1 MFTKLFIANRGEI
14 AVRLIRACREL
25 GIDTVAAYSEA
36 DADAPHV
43 WLADEAVLLGPAAPA
58 HSYLAID
65 KIVSAAR
72 ESGCD
77 ALHPGYGFLA
87 ENADF
92 AQAVLDAGI
101 TFVGPTPQTIRAMG
115 SKTAA
120 RATMQAAGVLVVP
133 GFQGDDEDSLS
144 DAALLDAADGIGFPL
159 LVKAAAG
166 GGGKGMRVVSDPA
179 ELPDALAATRR
190 EAAGAFGDGRL
201 FLEKLVERPRHIEF
215 QILGDSHGNLVHLFE
230 RECSIQRRH
239 QKIVEETPSPFV
251 DEELRARMAEAALA
265 AARAVDYVN
274 AGTVEF
280 LVDEAGDFYFLEMN
294 TRLQVEHPI
303 TELATGVDL
312 VQTQIR
318 VAAGEPLPFTQADLR
333 QRGHAIE
340 CRIYAEDAA
349 HGFLPATAHIALAVE
364 PSAPGVRVDSGI
376 GNNIGNNNV
385 SGSNVSVHYDPM
397 LAKLI
402 VHAPTRDAARAKMLT
417 ALRNYVV
424 LGDIIT
430 NIDFLHDV
438 IAHPAFA
445 SGDTTTAFLGE
456 HFAEWSPNHVAPPD
470 DALIVAAL
478 VEHLSRRVSASNG
491 ALPDGDF
498 QSPWQRAD
506 GFRLGVAV

>member
-14 AVRLIRACREL
+14 AVRIIRACRDL

-43 WLADEAVLLGPAAPA
+43 WLADEAALLGPAVPA

-72 ESGCD
+72 NSGCD

-92 AQAVLDAGI
+92 AQAVLDAEI

-120 RATMQAAGVLVVP
+120 RATMQAAGVPVVP
-133 GFQGDDEDSLS
+133 GFQGGDEESVS
-144 DAALLDAADGIGFPL
+144 DAALLDAADDVGFPL

-201 FLEKLVERPRHIEF
+201 FLEKLVQQPRHIEF

-251 DEELRARMAEAALA
+251 DEELRAHMAEAALA

-280 LVDEAGDFYFLEMN
+280 LVDEASNFYFLEMN

-303 TELATGVDL
+303 TELVTGVDL

-318 VAAGEPLPFTQADLR
+318 VAAGEPLPFSQAELR

-349 HGFLPATAHIALAVE
+349 HGFLPATGHIALAVE
-364 PSAPGVRVDSGI
+364 PRGPGVRVDSGI
-376 GNNIGNNNV
+376 T
-385 SGSNVSVHYDPM
+385 SGSDVSVHYDPM

-417 ALRNYVV
+417 ALGDYVL
-424 LGDIIT
+424 LGNVVT
-430 NIDFLHDV
+430 NIDFLRDV

-445 SGDTTTAFLGE
+445 IGETTTAFLDE
-456 HFAEWSPNHVAPPD
+456 HFADWQPSNDAPPD
-470 DALIVAAL
+470 DALLVAAL
-478 VEHLSRRVSASNG
+478 AEELSRRAPVASGTAPNG
-491 ALPDGDF
+491 DA

-506 GFRLGVAV
+506 GFRMGAAT

>member
-1 MFTKLFIANRGEI
+1 M
-14 AVRLIRACREL
+14 
-25 GIDTVAAYSEA
+25 
-36 DADAPHV
+36 
-43 WLADEAVLLGPAAPA
+43 
-58 HSYLAID
+58 
-65 KIVSAAR
+65 
-72 ESGCD
+72 
-77 ALHPGYGFLA
+77 
-87 ENADF
+87 
-92 AQAVLDAGI
+92 
-101 TFVGPTPQTIRAMG
+101 
-115 SKTAA
+115 
-120 RATMQAAGVLVVP
+120 
-133 GFQGDDEDSLS
+133 
-144 DAALLDAADGIGFPL
+144 LDAAGDVGFPL

-179 ELPDALAATRR
+179 DLPDALAATRR

-201 FLEKLVERPRHIEF
+201 FLEKLVQRPRHIEF
-215 QILGDSHGNLVHLFE
+215 QILGDAHGHLVHLFE

-251 DEELRARMAEAALA
+251 DDDLRAQMAEAALA

-280 LVDEAGDFYFLEMN
+280 LVDAAGDFYFLEMN

-303 TELATGVDL
+303 TELVTGVDL

-349 HGFLPATAHIALAVE
+349 HGFLPATGHIALAVE
-364 PSAPGVRVDSGI
+364 PSGPGVRVDSGI
-376 GNNIGNNNV
+376 T
-385 SGSNVSVHYDPM
+385 SGSDVSVHYDPM

-402 VHAPTRDAARAKMLT
+402 AHAATRDEARAKMLT
-417 ALRNYVV
+417 ALRDYVV

-445 SGDTTTAFLGE
+445 AGDTTTAFLDE
-456 HFAEWSPNHVAPPD
+456 YFADWQPSDEDMPD
-470 DALIVAAL
+470 EALLVAAL
-478 VEHLSRRVSASNG
+478 AEHLSRRAATSNG
-491 ALPDGDF
+491 VQPTVDA